1 MKAAPSLQ
9 KQLVYG
15 LTLGIALFWLI
26 ATLASGLVVQHRL
39 DQTFDDAMQ
48 EAAQRILPLAV
59 LDILNREEPGPP
71 QRVAPLNTQ
80 QTGFAYLVRDSQGNI
95 LLQSFS
101 ADPSVFGPPSMS
113 GFATTATHRLYGASA
128 LRETVFLQI
137 AEPLAYRRKAVL
149 EATVALLLPLLFL
162 IPASLFGIWLFVRFS
177 LRSVRSY
184 RHAIE
189 VRGAG
194 NLSPIRME
202 KLPAEI
208 RPIADAV
215 NRLID
220 RLRRALETE
229 RRFTANSAHE
239 LRTPLAAALA
249 QVQRLRHDAPDGP
262 LQVRAIQIE
271 TSLRELSRLSEKLM
285 QLAKAE
291 GGGLLSEVPQD
302 LVVLL
307 SHVVQDLQRAAS
319 VPIELTMPPTGS
331 ILSLIDPD
339 AFAILARNLIENAFK
354 HGAPDCAIE
363 VGLSEHARLTVVNA
377 GAVVP
382 AVDLAQLT
390 GHFVRGGS
398 RAEGFGL
405 GLAIVSTI
413 AHGVGAELTF
423 ASPATGRADGFEA
436 TVQFILSP
444 SLRTE
449 GPSPEQRSSQDMR

>member
-1 MKAAPSLQ
+1 MKAATSLQ

-15 LTLGIALFWLI
+15 LTLGIALFWLV
-26 ATLASGLVVQHRL
+26 ATVVSGLVVQRRL
-39 DQTFDDAMQ
+39 DGAFDNAMR
-48 EAAQRILPLAV
+48 ETAQRILPLAV
-59 LDILNREEPGPP
+59 LDILNREDGGTP

-80 QTGFAYLVRDSQGNI
+80 QEGFAYLVRDREGNI
-95 LLQSFS
+95 QLQSLG
-101 ADPSVFGPPSMS
+101 ADSSVFGPRPVS
-113 GFATTATHRLYGASA
+113 GFTTTATHRLYGASA
-128 LRETVFLQI
+128 LRETLFLQI
-137 AEPLAYRRKAVL
+137 AEPLAHRRKAVL
-149 EATVALLLPLLFL
+149 DATIALLLPLLFL
-162 IPASLFGIWLFVRFS
+162 VPASMLGIWLFVRFS

-184 RHAIE
+184 GHAIE

-194 NLSPIRME
+194 NLSPIHME
-202 KLPAEI
+202 KLPVEI

-239 LRTPLAAALA
+239 LRTPLAATLA

-262 LQVRAIQIE
+262 LQDRAIQIE

-291 GGGLLSEVPQD
+291 GGGVLSEVPQD

-307 SHVVQDLQRAAS
+307 PHVVQDLQRAAS
-319 VPIELTMPPTGS
+319 VPIELALPLTGS
-331 ILSLIDPD
+331 VLSLIDPD
-339 AFAILARNLIENAFK
+339 AFAILVRNLIENAFK
-354 HGAPDCAIE
+354 HGAPGCAIE
-363 VGLSEHARLTVVNA
+363 VGLSESARLTVVNA

-382 AVDLAQLT
+382 AADLAQLT
-390 GHFVRGGS
+390 RHFVRAGS

-413 AHGVGAELTF
+413 AHGVGAELTL
-423 ASPATGRADGFEA
+423 ASPATGRADGFESS
-436 TVQFILSP
+436 VQFIP
-444 SLRTE
+444 AAPR
-449 GPSPEQRSSQDMR
+449 

>member
-1 MKAAPSLQ
+1 MKAAASLQ

-15 LTLGIALFWLI
+15 LTLGVVVFWLV
-26 ATLASGLVVQHRL
+26 ATLVSGLVVQRRL
-39 DQTFDDAMQ
+39 DQAFDNAMQ

-59 LDILNREEPGPP
+59 MDILNREEPGPA

-80 QTGFAYLVRDSQGNI
+80 QAGFAYLVRDTQGNI

-101 ADPSVFGPPSMS
+101 ADPGVFGPQSLS
-113 GFATTATHRLYGASA
+113 GFANTATHRLYGASA
-128 LRETVFLQI
+128 LRETLFLQI
-137 AEPLAYRRKAVL
+137 AEPLAYRHKAVL
-149 EATVALLLPLLFL
+149 DATVALLLPLLFL
-162 IPASLFGIWLFVRFS
+162 IPASLTGIWLFVRFS

-184 RHAIE
+184 GHAVE
-189 VRGAG
+189 VRGVG
-194 NLSPIRME
+194 NLSPIHGD

-229 RRFTANSAHE
+229 RRFAANSAHE

-262 LQVRAIQIE
+262 LQARAMQIE

-291 GGGLLSEVPQD
+291 GGGVLSEDPQD
-302 LVVLL
+302 LAILL
-307 SHVVQDLQRAAS
+307 SHVVQELQRVAR
-319 VPIELTMPPTGS
+319 VPIELTMPPSGS
-331 ILSLIDPD
+331 VLSLIDPD
-339 AFAILARNLIENAFK
+339 AFAILARNLIENALK
-354 HGAPDCAIE
+354 HGAPDCAVE
-363 VGLSEHARLTVVNA
+363 VGMSDSARLSVVNA
-377 GAVVP
+377 GAIVP
-382 AVDLAQLT
+382 AAELALLT

-413 AHGVGAELTF
+413 ARGVGAKLAF
-423 ASPATGRADGFEA
+423 ASPAPGRTDGFEA
-436 TVQFILSP
+436 SVQFVP
-444 SLRTE
+444 GSLT
-449 GPSPEQRSSQDMR
+449 GVASQFDLARG

>member
-1 MKAAPSLQ
+1 MKSAASLQ

-15 LTLGIALFWLI
+15 LTLGIVFFWLL
-26 ATLASGLVVQHRL
+26 AALASGLVVKHRL
-39 DQTFDDAMQ
+39 DKAFDNAMQ

-59 LDILNREEPGPP
+59 MDILNREEPGPP
-71 QRVAPLNTQ
+71 QRVAPLNTL
-80 QTGFAYLVRDSQGNI
+80 QTGFAYLVRDAQGTI

-101 ADPSVFGPPSMS
+101 ADPSVFSEQSMR

-128 LRETVFLQI
+128 LRETLFLQI
-137 AEPLAYRRKAVL
+137 AEPLGYRRQAVL
-149 EATVALLLPLLFL
+149 DATVALLVPLLLL
-162 IPASLFGIWLFVRFS
+162 IPASLIGIWMFVHFS
-177 LRSVRSY
+177 LRSVRAY
-184 RHAIE
+184 RQAIE
-189 VRGAG
+189 SRGAG
-194 NLSPIRME
+194 NLSAIP
-202 KLPAEI
+202 LHGLAEEI
-208 RPIADAV
+208 TPIADAV
-215 NRLID
+215 NRLIE

-249 QVQRLRHDAPDGP
+249 QVQRLRHDAPAGP
-262 LQVRAIQIE
+262 LQDRAIQIE

-291 GGGLLSEVPQD
+291 GGGVLSETPQD

-307 SHVVQDLQRAAS
+307 SHVVQDLQRAAN
-319 VPIELTMPPTGS
+319 VPIELTLPPTGS
-331 ILSLIDPD
+331 VLSLIDPD
-339 AFAILARNLIENAFK
+339 AFAILARNLIENALK

-363 VGLSEHARLTVVNA
+363 VDLSENARLGVVNA
-377 GAVVP
+377 GTVVP
-382 AVDLAQLT
+382 AADLAQLT

-398 RAEGFGL
+398 RAAGFGL

-436 TVQFILSP
+436 TVQFVLDQQCRSDHP
-444 SLRTE
+444 ST
-449 GPSPEQRSSQDMR
+449 

>member
-1 MKAAPSLQ
+1 MKAAASLQ

-15 LTLGIALFWLI
+15 LTLGIALFWLT
-26 ATLASGLVVQHRL
+26 ATVVSGLVVQHRL
-39 DQTFDDAMQ
+39 DQAFDNAMQ

-59 LDILNREEPGPP
+59 LDILNREEPGTP

-80 QTGFAYLVRDSQGNI
+80 QTGFAYLVRDSQGTI

-101 ADPSVFGPPSMS
+101 ADLSVFGDPSML
-113 GFATTATHRLYGASA
+113 GFATTTTHRLYGASA
-128 LRETVFLQI
+128 LGETLFLQI

-149 EATVALLLPLLFL
+149 DATAALLLPLLFL
-162 IPASLFGIWLFVRFS
+162 IPASMFGIWLFVRFS

-194 NLSPIRME
+194 NLSPIHME
-202 KLPAEI
+202 KLPTEI
-208 RPIADAV
+208 RPIAAAV

-239 LRTPLAAALA
+239 LRTPLAATLA

-262 LQVRAIQIE
+262 LQARAVQIE

-291 GGGLLSEVPQD
+291 GGGVLSEVPQD

-307 SHVVQDLQRAAS
+307 SHVAQDLQRAAS
-319 VPIELTMPPTGS
+319 VPIELALPPPGS
-331 ILSLIDPD
+331 VLSLIDPD
-339 AFAILARNLIENAFK
+339 AFGILVRNLIENALK
-354 HGAPDCAIE
+354 HGAPGCAIE
-363 VGLSEHARLTVVNA
+363 VGLSENARLTVINA

-382 AVDLAQLT
+382 ISDLTQLT
-390 GHFVRGGS
+390 GHFVRAGS

-413 AHGVGAELTF
+413 AQGVGAELTF
-423 ASPATGRADGFEA
+423 ASPATGRTDGFEA
-436 TVQFILSP
+436 SVQFILNP
-444 SLRTE
+444 PLRSE
-449 GPSPEQRSSQDMR
+449 P

>member
-1 MKAAPSLQ
+1 MKSAASLQ

-15 LTLGIALFWLI
+15 LTLGIVFFWLV
-26 ATLASGLVVQHRL
+26 ATVISGLVVQHRL
-39 DQTFDDAMQ
+39 DQTFDNAMQ

-59 LDILNREEPGPP
+59 MDILNRDEPGPP

-101 ADPSVFGPPSMS
+101 ADPSVFSPQSMR
-113 GFATTATHRLYGASA
+113 GFETTATHRLYGASA
-128 LRETVFLQI
+128 LRETLFLQI
-137 AEPLAYRRKAVL
+137 AEPLAYRRKSVRD
-149 EATVALLLPLLFL
+149 ATVALLLPLLFL
-162 IPASLFGIWLFVRFS
+162 IPVSLVGVWLFVRFS
-177 LRSVRSY
+177 LRNVRAY

-189 VRGAG
+189 ARGVG
-194 NLSPIRME
+194 NLSPIHMQ

-208 RPIADAV
+208 IPIADAV
-215 NRLID
+215 NHLID

-249 QVQRLRHDAPDGP
+249 QAQRLRQEAIEGP
-262 LQVRAIQIE
+262 LQTRAIQIE
-271 TSLRELSRLSEKLM
+271 TSLKELSRLSEKLM

-291 GGGLLSEVPQD
+291 GGGVLSEVPQD
-302 LVVLL
+302 LVPLL

-319 VPIELTMPPTGS
+319 VPIELTMPPTGLV
-331 ILSLIDPD
+331 LSLIDPD
-339 AFAILARNLIENAFK
+339 AFAILARNLIENALK
-354 HGAPDCAIE
+354 HGATGCPIE
-363 VGLSEHARLTVVNA
+363 VGLSERACLTVVNA
-377 GAVVP
+377 GAVV
-382 AVDLAQLT
+382 AAADLAQST

-413 AHGVGAELTF
+413 AQGVGADLKLV
-423 ASPATGRADGFEA
+423 SPATDRPDGFEA
-436 TVQFILSP
+436 SVQFIAHPRPQSDHLP
-444 SLRTE
+444 SE
-449 GPSPEQRSSQDMR
+449 